1 MGHRLLSILITIDR
15 YLRVILRWSIIA
27 LMVSMTIIVF
37 LQVVFRYL
45 LDAPLGWSEELAR
58 FLFVWVSFLGAAN
71 LVRLGQHVSVKTFVQ
86 IFPPLIKNVSEVIG
100 HLIVIFCSVMFF
112 IGGIGITT
120 KEWIQLSPALQIE
133 MGWIYTVIPVAT
145 MLMIIWAAVD
155 LIATVVEM
163 RKGLNK

>member
-1 MGHRLLSILITIDR
+1 MSILIAVDHF
-15 YLRVILRWSIIA
+15 LRALLRWSIIA

-86 IFPPLIKNVSEVIG
+86 VFPPLIKNISEIIG
-100 HLIVIFCSVMFF
+100 HLIVIFCSVMFLV
-112 IGGIGITT
+112 GGFGITT

-133 MGWIYTVIPVAT
+133 MGWIYLVIPVAT
-145 MLMIIWAAVD
+145 LLMIIWATVD
-155 LIATVVEM
+155 LIATLIEM
-163 RKGLNK
+163 RKGPKQ